1 MPTTR
6 ANSRAVSVASVHDD
20 TGPVPE
26 PPLEAD
32 TTLRPQTLIHSPQ
45 PSIGFQP
52 PFIQPQPP
60 TIIPG
65 PQYYPQGSQGP
76 YSPQFPSHG
85 REPQFGS
92 RGPSQGPE
100 RRYNSRAPQTE
111 PHEGTPFEEA
121 PNLAVALTLITKEL
135 RRRDNPSTRAK
146 VKEPDTFNGSDP
158 KKLNNFILLCSLY
171 FRQNSTYDYD
181 EAKVTFALSYLRGTA
196 LEFFEPSLL
205 SMENTPDW
213 LDDWSIFIQTLR
225 TQFGPID
232 PTADAED
239 SLDNLKMRDNQ
250 HILKYN
256 VDFNRLSIQTGWND
270 GVLRHRYY
278 SGLAECI
285 KDIMGQ
291 QGKPATLL

>member
-6 ANSRAVSVASVHDD
+6 ANSRAASVASVHED

-45 PSIGFQP
+45 PAIGFQP

-60 TIIPG
+60 VIPG

-92 RGPSQGPE
+92 RGPSRGPE

-146 VKEPDTFNGSDP
+146 VKEPDTFDV
-158 KKLNNFILLCSLY
+158 LRFSL
-171 FRQNSTYDYD
+171 F
-181 EAKVTFALSYLRGTA
+181 
-196 LEFFEPSLL
+196 LL
-205 SMENTPDW
+205 SHARRMDTSLFLLRVSLTFHM
-213 LDDWSIFIQTLR
+213 LDAWTSCFLLTCFTYRFTLV
-225 TQFGPID
+225 
-232 PTADAED
+232 
-239 SLDNLKMRDNQ
+239 S
-250 HILKYN
+250 
-256 VDFNRLSIQTGWND
+256 
-270 GVLRHRYY
+270 
-278 SGLAECI
+278 C
-285 KDIMGQ
+285 
-291 QGKPATLL
+291 